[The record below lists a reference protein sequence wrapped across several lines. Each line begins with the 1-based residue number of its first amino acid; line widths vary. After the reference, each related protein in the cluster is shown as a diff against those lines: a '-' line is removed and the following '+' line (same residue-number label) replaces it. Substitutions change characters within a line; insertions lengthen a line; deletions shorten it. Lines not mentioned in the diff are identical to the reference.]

1 MLTGIENPP
10 PQMFGTLMLNLPSGG
25 YTLRRVRLSAAVR
38 VEGAGTRAQ
47 MWLRMDRADNSM
59 ALLENMSNRPIT
71 SSNWST

>member
-1 MLTGIENPP
+1 
-10 PQMFGTLMLNLPSGG
+10 MFGTLMLNLPSGG

-59 ALLENMSNRPIT
+59 AYWKT
-71 SSNWST
+71 